1 MKRIFFIISL
11 VMMGFTFAFSQNTK
25 KQSEITFEKKV
36 INLGTFS
43 EKQPVVYCEFVFKNT
58 GNHPLI
64 IHQAIASCGCTVP
77 SYPKTP
83 VMPGEKGVI
92 KIKYNGKGKFP
103 GKFKKSIT
111 IRSNARKSMVR
122 LYITGN
128 MLPKNLDKK

>member
-1 MKRIFFIISL
+1 MKKIVFFISLIFWGISSVL
-11 VMMGFTFAFSQNTK
+11 AQSQK
-25 KQSEITFEKKV
+25 KQADISFEKKV
-36 INLGTFS
+36 IDLGTFS
-43 EKQPVVYCEFVFKNT
+43 ESQPVVTCKFIFTNT

-83 VMPGEKGVI
+83 IMPGKKGEI

-122 LYITGN
+122 IYVTGN
-128 MLPKNLDKK
+128 MMPKNLNN